1 LSQLPQLKVRKQAT
15 VADAKRAFDFVD
27 KNRAN
32 YLPKPNVLKNLSAIL
47 NTFIISNLP
56 CSSDRLKLLEDLVGK
71 CLVWLE

>member
-1 LSQLPQLKVRKQAT
+1 MSQLPQLKVRKQAT

-32 YLPKPNVLKNLSAIL
+32 YLPKPYVLKNV
-47 NTFIISNLP
+47 P